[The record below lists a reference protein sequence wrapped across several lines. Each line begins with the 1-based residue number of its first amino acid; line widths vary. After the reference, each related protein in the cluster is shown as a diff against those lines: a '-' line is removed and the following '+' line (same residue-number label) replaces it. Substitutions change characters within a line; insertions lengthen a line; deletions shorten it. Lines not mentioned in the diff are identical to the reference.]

1 VLVAAADF
9 IRRRHDKKKYHE
21 DDDQKFAKDETRDD
35 IPGMSV
41 EVRLRCSIQQGTRLS
56 DTQTVVYATL
66 WLNSHAN
73 DFEQADLTFESPE
86 HGRKHATSRPA
97 PNMVERM

>member
-1 VLVAAADF
+1 MLQQILSGAGTT
-9 IRRRHDKKKYHE
+9 KKKYHE

>member
-56 DTQTVVYATL
+56 DYADCRL
-66 WLNSHAN
+66 CYVMAE
-73 DFEQADLTFESPE
+73 FACE
-86 HGRKHATSRPA
+86 
-97 PNMVERM
+97 